1 MSILIRINDGADLEI
16 RGDGR
21 TLHGLAVPYNVP
33 TRISSRL
40 EGQFDETFRPGAFAR
55 TIRERG
61 SKVRLHV
68 LHDQTTRLPIGRAT
82 ELREDPAG
90 LVGEFRVSATRQGD
104 EVLELVR
111 DGALDGLSIGFR
123 PIRDRWTKGRQS
135 VERLEVALNEVSVVA
150 TPAYAGARI
159 VGVRA
164 ATLYIPPGE
173 AVDRL
178 AALLKGTSQ

>member
-1 MSILIRINDGADLEI
+1 MSEVLYRIRPDADLEI

-21 TLHGLAVPYNVP
+21 TLFGLAVPYNVP

-40 EGQFDETFRPGAFAR
+40 EGVFLETFRPGSFAQ

-61 SKVRLHV
+61 AKVRLHV

-90 LVGEFRVSATRQGD
+90 LVGEFRVSATVQGD
-104 EVLELVR
+104 EVLALVR

-123 PIRDRWTKGRQS
+123 PIRDRWAKDRQS

-150 TPAYAGARI
+150 SPAYAGARI

-164 ATLYIPPGE
+164 AIRYIPPGE

-178 AALLKGTSQ
+178 AALLEGPS

>member
-1 MSILIRINDGADLEI
+1 MSVLFRINDGADLEI

-21 TLHGLAVPYNVP
+21 SIYGLAVPYNVS

-55 TIRERG
+55 TIRER
-61 SKVRLHV
+61 SAKVRLHV

-90 LVGEFRVSATRQGD
+90 LVGEFRVSKTAAGD

-123 PIRDRWTKGRQS
+123 PIRDRWSKGRQS
-135 VERLEVALNEVSVVA
+135 VERLEVALSEVSVVA
-150 TPAYAGARI
+150 SPAYADARI

-164 ATLYIPPGE
+164 ATPYIPAGE
-173 AVDRL
+173 AVERL
-178 AALLKGTSQ
+178 AALWKGSP

>member
-1 MSILIRINDGADLEI
+1 MSLIYRIHDGADLEV

-21 TLHGLAVPYNVP
+21 TLYGVVVPFDTP

-40 EGQFDETFRPGAFAR
+40 EGAFTETFRRGAFER

-61 SKVRLHV
+61 GKVRLAV
-68 LHDQTTRLPIGRAT
+68 LHDETTRLPIGRAT

-90 LVGEFRVSATRQGD
+90 LVGEFRVSATVQGD
-104 EVLELVR
+104 EVLALVR
-111 DGALDGLSIGFR
+111 DGALDGLSVGFR
-123 PIRDRWTKGRQS
+123 PIRDRWSKGRQS
-135 VERLEVALNEVSVVA
+135 VERLEVALSEVSVVA
-150 TPAYAGARI
+150 SPAYADARI

-178 AALLKGTSQ
+178 AALLKGPS

>member
-1 MSILIRINDGADLEI
+1 MSTLYRIHDGADLEV

-21 TLHGLAVPYNVP
+21 TLYGVVVPFDTP

-40 EGQFDETFRPGAFAR
+40 EGQFDEVFRPGSFAR
-55 TIRERG
+55 TIRER
-61 SKVRLHV
+61 STKVRLHV
-68 LHDQTTRLPIGRAT
+68 LHDQTTRLPIGRAS

-90 LVGEFRVSATRQGD
+90 LVGEFRVSKTAAGD

-123 PIRDRWTKGRQS
+123 PIRDRWSKGRRS

-150 TPAYAGARI
+150 SPAYAGARI

-164 ATLYIPPGE
+164 ATRYIPASE
-173 AVDRL
+173 AVERL
-178 AALLKGTSQ
+178 TALLKGQS